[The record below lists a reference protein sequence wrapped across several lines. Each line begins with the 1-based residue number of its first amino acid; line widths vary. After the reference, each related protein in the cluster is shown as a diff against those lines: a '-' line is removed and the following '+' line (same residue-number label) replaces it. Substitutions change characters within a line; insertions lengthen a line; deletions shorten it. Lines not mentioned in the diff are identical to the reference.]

1 MYYTEGAVPRV
12 AHIFALAGL
21 LIVSPCLCRPDSIPT
36 HNAESFPG
44 REKTLVIFLTS
55 DAIISAAASS
65 ELKREVSYLLRPAAI
80 RVDWRDPAV
89 DRGGLENDYSALVHL
104 RGSCRPAD
112 AITRFEHAVSGPF
125 TLASSP
131 VADGVILPFG
141 DIDCA
146 ALNAFLGPSLWKEP
160 DKVREFAYGRAI
172 ARLMAHE
179 LYHMIGQT
187 RVHARSGIAES
198 DFTVAELLSDHFEFT
213 ESTLAE
219 LHTSPEAGEYTA
231 RPDSDESAGK

>member
-1 MYYTEGAVPRV
+1 VPRV
-12 AHIFALAGL
+12 AHIFALAGA
-21 LIVSPCLCRPDSIPT
+21 LIVSPCLCRSDSIPT
-36 HNAESFPG
+36 HNTESFPG

-55 DAIISAAASS
+55 DAVISTAASL
-65 ELKREVSYLLRPAAI
+65 ELKREVSYLLRPAEI

-131 VADGVILPFG
+131 VADGMILPFG

-146 ALNAFLGPSLWKEP
+146 ALNSFLGPSLWKEP
-160 DKVREFAYGRAI
+160 GPTREFVYARAM

-179 LYHMIGQT
+179 LYHVIEQT
-187 RVHARSGIAES
+187 HVHARSGVAEPA
-198 DFTVAELLSDHFEFT
+198 FTVAELLSDRFEFT
-213 ESTLAE
+213 EGTLSE
-219 LHTSPEAGEYTA
+219 LHVPPDPYLRAAEYSA
-231 RPDSDESAGK
+231 RVDSDDVSGK

>member
-1 MYYTEGAVPRV
+1 MPRV
-12 AHIFALAGL
+12 AQIFALAGVL
-21 LIVSPCLCRPDSIPT
+21 VVSPGLCRADSIPT
-36 HNAESFPG
+36 HNFESSPG

-55 DAIISAAASS
+55 DAVLSTAASL
-65 ELKREVSYLLRPAAI
+65 ELKKEVSYLLQPAAI

-89 DRGGLENDYSALVHL
+89 DRGGLENDYSAVVHL

-112 AITRFEHAVSGPF
+112 PSTRFEHAVSGPF

-160 DKVREFAYGRAI
+160 DQVREFVYGRAV

-198 DFTVAELLSDHFEFT
+198 GFTVAELLSDHFEFS

-231 RPDSDESAGK
+231 LADSEEAEGK